1 MGGGEL
7 KNLAARS
14 DQEWPIAYLVKG
26 WPRLS
31 ETFILNEVIALE
43 RRGIPLRL
51 FSVKDPNS
59 EPVHNKV
66 AGVRASVTYISL
78 ERHWKEALLGNLRLL
93 WRRPASYLRTFL
105 YAALQTVAHFRFVI
119 MRRFWQ
125 AAYLGDI
132 CLRQP
137 VVHLHAHFATSPA
150 MVAFLT
156 HKLLDIP
163 YTFTAHA
170 KDIYVSPQKL
180 LRAKIEAAEAVITC
194 TGYNLQYLRS
204 QFGALSNKVRCVHH
218 GLDLSEFEFRPT
230 RTRSDDISLVLAVAR
245 LVEKKGLPHLLTA
258 LDILRK
264 RGWRLHAEIIGDGP
278 MRATLES
285 QARSLGLADMVTFFG
300 AQPHEKVRQAYRNAS
315 LFVLPCTVAENGDR
329 DGIPNVLLEAMASG
343 LPVISTEV
351 SGIPE
356 LIESEG
362 DGLLVSPNK
371 PDKLANA
378 MERILASPELGER
391 LARSARAKIE
401 AQFSLDHGTAE
412 LLAAFQYRRN
422 DKQPLPQPT
431 EVRDALTT
439 GMRDEDPVSMRR

>member
-1 MGGGEL
+1 M
-7 KNLAARS
+7 KAPTTRS
-14 DQEWPIAYLVKG
+14 DQERPIAYLVKG

-43 RRGIPLRL
+43 RRGIPLRI
-51 FSVKDPNS
+51 FSVKDPHN

-78 ERHWKEALLGNLRLL
+78 VRHWKEALLGNVRLL
-93 WRRPASYLRTFL
+93 WRRPASYLRTFF
-105 YAALQTVAHFRFVI
+105 YAAGQTVAHFRFVI

-132 CLRQP
+132 FLRQP
-137 VVHLHAHFATSPA
+137 VAHLHAHFATSPA
-150 MVAFLT
+150 MVAFFT

-170 KDIYVSPQKL
+170 KDIYVSPRKL

-218 GLDLSEFEFRPT
+218 GLDLLEFEFRPS
-230 RTRSDDISLVLAVAR
+230 RTRPDDIPLVLVVAR

-264 RGWRLHAEIIGDGP
+264 RGRRLRAEIIGDGP
-278 MRATLES
+278 MRVALES
-285 QARSLGLADMVTFFG
+285 QARSLGLEDMVTFLG
-300 AQPHEKVRQAYRNAS
+300 AQPHEKVCQTYRNAT

-343 LPVISTEV
+343 LPVISTEI

-356 LIESEG
+356 LIEPEG
-362 DGLLVSPNK
+362 DGLLVPPND
-371 PDKLANA
+371 PGKLANA

-391 LARSARAKIE
+391 LAHTARAKIE

-412 LLAAFQYRRN
+412 LLAAFQYRITDN
-422 DKQPLPQPT
+422 EPLPQPT
-431 EVRDALTT
+431 EVRDAVNT
-439 GMRDEDPVSMRR
+439 GRRDEDPVPVRR

>member
-1 MGGGEL
+1 M
-7 KNLAARS
+7 KNLASRS
-14 DQEWPIAYLVKG
+14 DQERPIAYLVKG

-43 RRGIPLRL
+43 RRGIPLRI
-51 FSVKDPNS
+51 FSIKDPNN

-78 ERHWKEALLGNLRLL
+78 VRHWKKALLGNIRLL
-93 WRRPASYLRTFL
+93 WRRPASYLRTFF
-105 YAALQTVAHFRFVI
+105 YAAVQTVARFRFVI

-132 CLRQP
+132 FLRQP
-137 VVHLHAHFATSPA
+137 VAHLHAHFATSPA
-150 MVAFLT
+150 MVAFFT

-170 KDIYVSPQKL
+170 KDIYVSPNKL

-194 TGYNLQYLRS
+194 TAYNLQYLRS

-218 GLDLSEFEFRPT
+218 GLDLPEFEFRRP
-230 RTRSDDISLVLAVAR
+230 RTRSDDIPLVLAVAR
-245 LVEKKGLPHLLTA
+245 LVEKKGLPDLLTA

-264 RGWRLHAEIIGDGP
+264 RGRRIHAEIIGDGP
-278 MRATLES
+278 LRAALES
-285 QARSLGLADMVTFFG
+285 QLRSLGLAGLVTLLG
-300 AQPHEKVRQAYRNAS
+300 AQPHEKVRQAYRRAS
-315 LFVLPCTVAENGDR
+315 LFVLPCTLAENGDR

-343 LPVISTEV
+343 VPVISTEI

-356 LIESEG
+356 LIESERN
-362 DGLLVSPNK
+362 GLLVSPNE
-371 PDKLANA
+371 PGKLAGA

-391 LARSARAKIE
+391 LASSARAKIE

-412 LLAAFQYRRN
+412 LLAAFHTRITDQE
-422 DKQPLPQPT
+422 PLPQPAP
-431 EVRDALTT
+431 VRAAVTP
-439 GMRDEDPVSMRR
+439 GRHDEDPVSVRR